1 MEKDKNKLSEFM
13 LSSLRLYSHLHR
25 IKITFQVQ
33 EVLYNLNTPLDIN
46 QLHLLSAI
54 KCGNE
59 YFDTKKNRTAEK
71 RNN

>member
-1 MEKDKNKLSEFM
+1 M

-46 QLHLLSAI
+46 QLHILTVI

-59 YFDTKKNRTAEK
+59 YCGTKKNSMAVK
-71 RNN
+71 QNN